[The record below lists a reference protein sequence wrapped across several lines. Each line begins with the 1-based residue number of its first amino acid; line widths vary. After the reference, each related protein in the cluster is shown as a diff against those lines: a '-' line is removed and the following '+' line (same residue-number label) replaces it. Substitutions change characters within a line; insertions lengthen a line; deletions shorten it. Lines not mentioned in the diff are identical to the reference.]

1 MIINQLDFISNKSI
15 RIVFLPF
22 IPEYLISLISMETY
36 VLVLLCLAAFAAGFI
51 DAIVGGG
58 GLIQT
63 PMGLILLPNLP
74 VSTVIGTLKVPAFS
88 GTSFAAFQYLK
99 KVAMNWKLLGIMMLL
114 AFPSAFLGS
123 TLLTY
128 VSNDFMKPL
137 LLVVLS
143 FLVIYTYA
151 KKNFGQHIEKNHS
164 PGTQI
169 LNAIGISFIVGLY
182 DGFIGPG
189 TGSFLVVAFIAI
201 MGFDFLHASA
211 NAKMVNLSTNFGSI
225 CLFILKGKII
235 WAIAIPMAVSNALG
249 GWIGA
254 KLAINKGN
262 SFIRIFFLVV
272 VIGTLIRFAYDVFYK
287 YIF

>member
-1 MIINQLDFISNKSI
+1 LQFLTDDKLTNKQINLYVTFAKIFLKMESY
-15 RIVFLPF
+15 IV
-22 IPEYLISLISMETY
+22 I
-36 VLVLLCLAAFAAGFI
+36 LLCIASFAAGFI

-63 PMGLILLPNLP
+63 PVALILLPN
-74 VSTVIGTLKVPAFS
+74 VSVSSIIGTLKVPAFS
-88 GTSFAAFQYLK
+88 GTSFAACQYLK
-99 KVAMNWKLLGIMMLL
+99 KVDMNWKLLGIMMIL
-114 AFPSAFLGS
+114 AFPSAFVGS

-143 FLVIYTYA
+143 LLVIYTYA
-151 KKNFGQHIEKNHS
+151 QKNFGQHIVKTHS
-164 PGTQI
+164 ARTQI
-169 LNAIGISFIVGLY
+169 LYAVLISIVVGFY

-189 TGSFLVVAFIAI
+189 TGSFLVLAFIAL

-211 NAKMVNLSTNFGSI
+211 NAKMVNLATNFGSI
-225 CLFILKGKII
+225 CLFMLKGKIL
-235 WAIAIPMAVSNALG
+235 WVIAIPMAFCNAFG
-249 GWIGA
+249 GWLGA

-262 SFIRIFFLVV
+262 KFIRIFFLVV

-287 YIF
+287 

>member
-1 MIINQLDFISNKSI
+1 MDITIL
-15 RIVFLPF
+15 L
-22 IPEYLISLISMETY
+22 
-36 VLVLLCLAAFAAGFI
+36 LLCLAAFAAGFI

-63 PMGLILLPNLP
+63 PVGLILLPSLP
-74 VSTVIGTLKVPAFS
+74 VATVIGTLKVPAFS

-99 KVAMNWKLLGIMMLL
+99 KVDLNWKLLGIMMLL

-151 KKNFGQHIEKNHS
+151 KKNFGQHIEKDIS
-164 PGTQI
+164 PQRQ
-169 LNAIGISFIVGLY
+169 LFNAVSISFVVGLY

-211 NAKMVNLSTNFGSI
+211 NAKMVNLATNFGSI
-225 CLFILKGKII
+225 CLFMLKGKII
-235 WAIAIPMAVSNALG
+235 WAIAIPMAASNALG
-249 GWIGA
+249 GWLGA

-272 VIGTLIRFAYDVFYK
+272 VIGTLVRFSYDVFYK
-287 YIF
+287 

>member
-1 MIINQLDFISNKSI
+1 MDVTIL
-15 RIVFLPF
+15 L
-22 IPEYLISLISMETY
+22 
-36 VLVLLCLAAFAAGFI
+36 LLCLAAFSAGFI

-63 PMGLILLPNLP
+63 PVGLILLPSLP
-74 VSTVIGTLKVPAFS
+74 VATVIGTLKVPAFS

-99 KVAMNWKLLGIMMLL
+99 KVDLNWKLLGIMMLL

-123 TLLTY
+123 TLLMY

-151 KKNFGQHIEKNHS
+151 KKNFGQQIEKNIS
-164 PGTQI
+164 SQRQL
-169 LNAIGISFIVGLY
+169 LNAVAISFVVGLY

-211 NAKMVNLSTNFGSI
+211 NAKMVNLATNFGSI
-225 CLFILKGKII
+225 CLFMLKGKII
-235 WAIAIPMAVSNALG
+235 WAIALPMAASNALG
-249 GWIGA
+249 GWLGA

-262 SFIRIFFLVV
+262 GFIRIFFLVV
-272 VIGTLIRFAYDVFYK
+272 VIGTLVRFAYDVFYK
-287 YIF
+287 